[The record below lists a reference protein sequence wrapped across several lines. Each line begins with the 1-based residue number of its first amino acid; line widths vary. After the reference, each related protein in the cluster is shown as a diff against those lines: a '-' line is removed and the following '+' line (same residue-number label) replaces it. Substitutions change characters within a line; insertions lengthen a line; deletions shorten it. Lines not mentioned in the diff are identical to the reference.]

1 MTLLNLINLDMTL
14 MDAVKAPRLHVFM
27 ENGVS
32 NLACESGFDV
42 SKSGLPLREFAKP
55 HMYFGG
61 VAATMWERDQGF
73 SVAADAR
80 RTGGTSIINR

>member
-1 MTLLNLINLDMTL
+1 
-14 MDAVKAPRLHVFM
+14 
-27 ENGVS
+27 
-32 NLACESGFDV
+32 V

-61 VAATMWERDQGF
+61 VAAAMWQREQGL